1 MIKKNILNHAVLSC
15 KNHRELDKK
24 TIKKFIPGYKLME
37 NAGEV
42 IYKIIKQKFKKQ
54 KKIKI
59 LCGPGNNGGDG
70 FVVAKLLK
78 ENGYKNID
86 LFCLVTKR
94 ELKGDARVAADN
106 FNENFKSFTDFQTS
120 NNDVIIDGLFGSG
133 LKKNISG
140 NLKKIIEKIN
150 LKKPYCVS
158 IDIPSGINGDTGEI
172 QGVAL
177 KSNDTITFTRKKP
190 GHLLSPGSEYCGNVI
205 VEDIGI
211 NLEKLLFKPQI
222 FENHPDNW
230 KSKFPWPNQKSHKY
244 TRGFSLIICGEKMT
258 GASRLAARGA
268 ARIGCGLLC
277 LGVPKKSLDIY
288 STENPIALIEIVDD
302 EKDLK
307 NLLKDKRI
315 NTILI
320 GPGLGI
326 SDKKLKLILKVIKE
340 KKKVVVLDADALK
353 NNFKKIISEKRTEI
367 VITPHEGEF
376 LQVLKDL
383 KIKNKE
389 KNKLSTTREFIKK
402 TKINLILKGNKTII
416 CSQDGQISINTNTSP
431 FLATGG
437 SGDVLAGMITGL
449 ISQGMDIFDACCA
462 SVWIHGEIARIK
474 GPGLIAEDLPE
485 MIPNV
490 LKKIKNYRVN

>member
-1 MIKKNILNHAVLSC
+1 MLKKNILNYAILSC
-15 KNHRELDKK
+15 KNHRDLDKK
-24 TIKKFIPGYKLME
+24 TIKKFISGYTLME
-37 NAGEV
+37 NAGKV
-42 IYKIIKQKFKKQ
+42 IFKIIKKKFKKQ

-78 ENGYKNID
+78 EDGYLNIN
-86 LFCLVTKR
+86 LFCLVTKKK
-94 ELKGDARVAADN
+94 LKGDAKLAAKKFGD
-106 FNENFKSFTDFQTS
+106 NFKSFS
-120 NNDVIIDGLFGSG
+120 NFKISSNDVIIDGIFGSG

-150 LKKPYCVS
+150 LKKPYCIS
-158 IDIPSGINGDTGEI
+158 IDVPSGINGDTGQV
-172 QGVAL
+172 QGVAV
-177 KSNDTITFTRKKP
+177 KSNDTITFTRKKI
-190 GHLLSPGSEYCGNVI
+190 GHLLSPGKEYCGNII
-205 VEDIGI
+205 VTDIGV
-211 NLEKLLFKPQI
+211 NLEKLLFKPHI

-230 KSKFPWPNQKSHKY
+230 KNKFPWPNQKSHKY
-244 TRGFSLIICGEKMT
+244 TRGFTLIICGEKMT
-258 GASRLAARGA
+258 GASRLAARGV

-277 LGVPKKSLDIY
+277 LGVPKKSFDIY
-288 STENPIALIEIVDD
+288 SIENPIALIETVDD
-302 EKDLK
+302 ENDLN

-326 SDKKLKLILKVIKE
+326 NKKKLKLILKIIKE
-340 KKKVVVLDADALK
+340 KKRIVVLDADALK
-353 NNFKKIISEKRTEI
+353 NNFKKILLKNRTKI

-376 LQVLKDL
+376 TQVLKDL
-383 KIKNKE
+383 NIKNN
-389 KNKLSTTREFIKK
+389 KNKLSLAIKFVKK
-402 TKINLILKGNKTII
+402 TKINLILKGNTTII
-416 CSQDGQISINTNTSP
+416 CSQDGQISINTNSSP

-449 ISQGMDIFDACCA
+449 ISQGMNIFEACCA
-462 SVWIHGEIARIK
+462 SVWIHGEIAKIK

-490 LKKIKNYRVN
+490 LKKLKKYRLN

>member
-1 MIKKNILNHAVLSC
+1 
-15 KNHRELDKK
+15 
-24 TIKKFIPGYKLME
+24 
-37 NAGEV
+37 
-42 IYKIIKQKFKKQ
+42 
-54 KKIKI
+54 
-59 LCGPGNNGGDG
+59 
-70 FVVAKLLK
+70 
-78 ENGYKNID
+78 
-86 LFCLVTKR
+86 
-94 ELKGDARVAADN
+94 
-106 FNENFKSFTDFQTS
+106 
-120 NNDVIIDGLFGSG
+120 
-133 LKKNISG
+133 
-140 NLKKIIEKIN
+140 
-150 LKKPYCVS
+150 
-158 IDIPSGINGDTGEI
+158 
-172 QGVAL
+172 
-177 KSNDTITFTRKKP
+177 
-190 GHLLSPGSEYCGNVI
+190 
-205 VEDIGI
+205 
-211 NLEKLLFKPQI
+211 
-222 FENHPDNW
+222 
-230 KSKFPWPNQKSHKY
+230 
-244 TRGFSLIICGEKMT
+244 MT

-490 LKKIKNYRVN
+490 LKKIKNYRLN

>member
-1 MIKKNILNHAVLSC
+1 MIKKNILNHVILSC
-15 KNHRELDKK
+15 KNHKDLDKR

-37 NAGEV
+37 NAGGV
-42 IYKIIKQKFKKQ
+42 IFKIIKKKFKKK

-70 FVVAKLLK
+70 FVVAKLLE
-78 ENGYKNID
+78 ENGFQD
-86 LFCLVTKR
+86 VELFCLVTKNK
-94 ELKGDARVAADN
+94 LKGDAKIAANN
-106 FNENFKSFTDFQTS
+106 FNKNLKSFNDFKISS
-120 NNDVIIDGLFGSG
+120 NDLIIDGIFGSG
-133 LKKNISG
+133 LKRNISG

-150 LKKPYCVS
+150 LKKPYCIS
-158 IDIPSGINGDTGEI
+158 IDTPSGINGDTGEI
-172 QGVAL
+172 QGTAL
-177 KSNDTITFTRKKP
+177 KSNDTITFTTKKP

-205 VEDIGI
+205 VGDIGI
-211 NLEKLLFKPQI
+211 NLEKLSFKPRI

-230 KSKFPWPNQKSHKY
+230 RSKFPWPNQKSHKY

-258 GASRLAARGA
+258 GASRLAARAA

-277 LGVPKKSLDIY
+277 LGVPRKSFNIY

-302 EKDLK
+302 KKDLN

-320 GPGLGI
+320 GPGFGI
-326 SDKKLKLILKVIKE
+326 SKKKLELILKVVKE
-340 KKKVVVLDADALK
+340 KKRLIVLDADALK
-353 NNFKKIISEKRTEI
+353 NNFKKILLKNKTKI

-383 KIKNKE
+383 NIKNK
-389 KNKLSTTREFIKK
+389 KNKFSIVIEFIKK
-402 TKINLILKGNKTII
+402 TKINLILKGNKTLI
-416 CSQDGQISINTNTSP
+416 CSQDGKISINTNTSP

-449 ISQGMDIFDACCA
+449 ISQGMDIFNACCA
-462 SVWIHGEIARIK
+462 SVWIHGEIGRMK

-485 MIPNV
+485 MIPKV
-490 LKKIKNYRVN
+490 LKKLKNYRLN